1 MCIKENERKSE
12 NRWAFCID
20 INVMISFFKKEHHAR
35 VMFTSQT
42 FFVVVN
48 FVVLHPLKKNF
59 VKISR
64 RKFKSN
70 HIWLS
75 YVFVIVLK
83 TIFSIFIILLLFN
96 TNIYLRV
103 FVITLYSHGLSKV
116 VFFFRVERLEIP
128 LRYCIMRNA
137 TDTVKKRD
145 VFRHCLR
152 KWNTKYARYCKK
164 SRFSSSDACVQLKE
178 KMENA
183 LRKFSASR
191 TKTYTGKYIKGCI

>member
-1 MCIKENERKSE
+1 ML
-12 NRWAFCID
+12 WYF
-20 INVMISFFKKEHHAR
+20 FFKKEHHAR

-103 FVITLYSHGLSKV
+103 FVITLCSHGLSKV
-116 VFFFRVERLEIP
+116 VFFSRRTIGNTSTLLHYAECH
-128 LRYCIMRNA
+128 RYDQKAR
-137 TDTVKKRD
+137 
-145 VFRHCLR
+145 CLP
-152 KWNTKYARYCKK
+152 
-164 SRFSSSDACVQLKE
+164 SLLE
-178 KMENA
+178 KMEHEVCQILQEVTIFFIRC
-183 LRKFSASR
+183 LRAIERENGKCV
-191 TKTYTGKYIKGCI
+191 TKVLGISNENLHG

>member
-59 VKISR
+59 VEISR

-116 VFFFRVERLEIP
+116 VFFSRRTIGNTSTLLHYAECH
-128 LRYCIMRNA
+128 RYGQKAR
-137 TDTVKKRD
+137 
-145 VFRHCLR
+145 CLP
-152 KWNTKYARYCKK
+152 
-164 SRFSSSDACVQLKE
+164 SLLE
-178 KMENA
+178 KMEHEVCQILQEVTIFFIRC
-183 LRKFSASR
+183 LRAIERENGKCV
-191 TKTYTGKYIKGCI
+191 TKVLGISNENLHG